1 MVQIKDCSTKSIAN
15 CTVWYANLPIH
26 LVVWKIVTFVHPEGL
41 RDGADVVR
49 HEVVL
54 LQLVVE
60 VGQVPVSLPGH
71 QTALV
76 GLVDVTSLSE
86 QSRPQLDA
94 DNPEDEEDEEAEEE
108 DVTKH
113 GQRVQQQHDQDPH
126 AWQGPVVSVR
136 KLKLKTVLTW
146 NPVNGPE
153 RPEDPDCP
161 YSGEVEFLHVQAI
174 LEGTTTHC
182 QAGQSKTK
190 TKTIPSLS

>member
-1 MVQIKDCSTKSIAN
+1 MNFGPNQRLFYKSIAN
-15 CTVWYANLPIH
+15 CTVWFTNLPIH

-60 VGQVPVSLPGH
+60 VGQVPVPLPGH

-108 DVTKH
+108 DVTQH
-113 GQRVQQQHDQDPH
+113 G
-126 AWQGPVVSVR
+126 
-136 KLKLKTVLTW
+136 
-146 NPVNGPE
+146 
-153 RPEDPDCP
+153 
-161 YSGEVEFLHVQAI
+161 
-174 LEGTTTHC
+174 EGV
-182 QAGQSKTK
+182 
-190 TKTIPSLS
+190 